1 MGAAGRPNFFSEI
14 PALPASFR
22 CRQRPDERI
31 RHRVIPSPMAR
42 NSVCN
47 IFYQNVSIFAG
58 DCPAEIFDFPNAG
71 ALKFCLRMVWIPYR
85 QKSGD
90 TPKSDPLRPG
100 AHLYRGF
107 HPFASILAFNEN
119 AHFGG
124 KCPRGFACQDP
135 KPPHN

>member
-1 MGAAGRPNFFSEI
+1 VFIGFHSLFFVFGSWAPRRGGPELFSEI

-31 RHRVIPSPMAR
+31 RHRVNPTPMAR

-71 ALKFCLRMVWIPYR
+71 
-85 QKSGD
+85 
-90 TPKSDPLRPG
+90 PLS
-100 AHLYRGF
+100 
-107 HPFASILAFNEN
+107 FASVWYGFPTARKAETHRNRILSVPVRIFI
-119 AHFGG
+119 GG
-124 KCPRGFACQDP
+124 SILLLQS
-135 KPPHN
+135 